1 MIDVLIIDDL
11 KSAADLIADI
21 LSSDSE
27 ISVVG
32 KATDK
37 DSALRQLVLL
47 QPRLIVLDS
56 HVGKSRG
63 TDLAREIMR
72 VRPTPILLTVSAES
86 DLVASRTG
94 LFDSGVVEVVD
105 KNELYRWRTRPEVA
119 RKFIRKVKML
129 SRLEN
134 VRAPR
139 EKQTG
144 ARPLEPVETLPLKVP
159 RERRIIAMVSSTGG
173 PHTLLQILSRLE
185 PDFPLPILLV
195 QHMSKGFIHGFADW
209 LNEWI
214 ALKVKVAREGDEILP
229 GEVLVA
235 PDDYHLTVNPQGR
248 VKLVD
253 DPPVRG
259 HRPSGDYLLRS
270 IGEHYGPGALGVVL
284 TGMGQDGAEG
294 MQRLKALG
302 GKTIAQDEASS
313 IIFGMPRA
321 AAELGVVDQ
330 VLSIEGIAEA
340 MAAFAGVSA
349 QKT

>member
-1 MIDVLIIDDL
+1 MIGVLIIDDL
-11 KSAADLIADI
+11 KSAADMIADI
-21 LSSDSE
+21 LNLDSE

-32 KATDK
+32 KAADK

-56 HVGKSRG
+56 HVGKARG
-63 TDLAREIMR
+63 IELAREIMR
-72 VRPTPILLTVSAES
+72 VRPTPILMTVSAGA
-86 DLVASRTG
+86 DLAAPSKG
-94 LFDSGVVEVVD
+94 LFVSGVVEVVD

-119 RKFIRKVKML
+119 QKFIRKVKML
-129 SRLEN
+129 SRLKN
-134 VRAPR
+134 VGSSR
-139 EKQTG
+139 EKQTP
-144 ARPLEPVETLPLKVP
+144 ASHLETAETLSPNVP
-159 RERRIIAMVSSTGG
+159 QEKRIIAIVSSTGG
-173 PHTLLQILSRLE
+173 PNTLLQILSRLE

-209 LNEWI
+209 LNDWI
-214 ALKVKVAREGDEILP
+214 ALTVKVARDNDGILP

-235 PDDYHLTVNPQGR
+235 PDDYHLTVNSQGR

-270 IGEHYGPGALGVVL
+270 VAEHYGPGALGVVL

-294 MQRLKALG
+294 MRRLKVFS

-313 IIFGMPRA
+313 IIFGMPKA
-321 AAELGVVDQ
+321 AVELGVVDQ

-340 MAAFAGVSA
+340 MTAFAGPSA
-349 QKT
+349 QET

>member
-1 MIDVLIIDDL
+1 MIGVLIIDDL
-11 KSAADLIADI
+11 KSAADMIADI
-21 LSSDSE
+21 LSLDGE

-32 KATDK
+32 KAADK

-56 HVGKSRG
+56 HVGKARG
-63 TDLAREIMR
+63 IELAREIMR
-72 VRPTPILLTVSAES
+72 VRPTPILMTVSAGP
-86 DLVASRTG
+86 DLAAPSKG
-94 LFDSGVVEVVD
+94 FFDSGVVEVVD

-119 RKFIRKVKML
+119 QKFIRKVKML
-129 SRLEN
+129 SRLKN
-134 VRAPR
+134 VRSSR
-139 EKQTG
+139 EKQTP
-144 ARPLEPVETLPLKVP
+144 ASHLETAETLTPNVP
-159 RERRIIAMVSSTGG
+159 QERRVIAIVSSTGG
-173 PHTLLQILSRLE
+173 PNTLLQIFSRLE

-209 LNEWI
+209 LNDWI
-214 ALKVKVAREGDEILP
+214 ALTVKVARDSDEILP

-235 PDDYHLTVNPQGR
+235 PDDYHLTVNSQGR

-253 DPPVRG
+253 APPVRG

-270 IGEHYGPGALGVVL
+270 VAEHFGPGALGVVL

-294 MQRLKALG
+294 MQRLKVLG

-313 IIFGMPRA
+313 IIFGMPKA
-321 AAELGVVDQ
+321 AVELGVVDQ

-340 MAAFAGVSA
+340 MTAFAGPSA
-349 QKT
+349 QRT